1 MCREWVGDEE
11 HRTLDMWNGL
21 EELVR
26 VVVLRVGGGGGV
38 RARGARGGG
47 MSLLLKP
54 IFIDFKPAK
63 AKKDSRQHQDAA
75 ALASTDSYALH
86 SMRRGLRVW
95 SRQAYSRWL
104 IAAPRG
110 ALPVLHQRTSFLH
123 TSSSSSCTSGS
134 SITSTATGGGLGATS
149 RASSC
154 PPSLRRRR
162 PLSLLGV
169 AGRGVRLASS
179 MGGGSSSSYAASS
192 GQGAFVSKY
201 NNNITEEVVEA
212 YLARKLGKATKR
224 VNNTPFKV
232 RGGVGVGGVGSEGNE
247 RRVPS
252 SP

>member
-1 MCREWVGDEE
+1 M
-11 HRTLDMWNGL
+11 
-21 EELVR
+21 
-26 VVVLRVGGGGGV
+26 
-38 RARGARGGG
+38 
-47 MSLLLKP
+47 
-54 IFIDFKPAK
+54 
-63 AKKDSRQHQDAA
+63 
-75 ALASTDSYALH
+75 
-86 SMRRGLRVW
+86 
-95 SRQAYSRWL
+95 
-104 IAAPRG
+104 
-110 ALPVLHQRTSFLH
+110 
-123 TSSSSSCTSGS
+123 
-134 SITSTATGGGLGATS
+134 
-149 RASSC
+149 
-154 PPSLRRRR
+154 
-162 PLSLLGV
+162 LGV